1 MGMTIDTV
9 TKWLGIIRANL
20 KVFPEV
26 GSDKKI
32 ESLDTAISYLK
43 DLEMYQLDYEARLKA
58 DMVAMLTEIQME
70 IEEKADEISFL
81 SEDFHGKRIDL
92 SLANTIIQEKINAL
106 KADKE

>member
-20 KVFPEV
+20 KVYPEV

-43 DLEMYQLDYEARLKA
+43 DLEMYQLDYNARLKA
-58 DMVAMLTEIQME
+58 DMVDMLTEILLE
-70 IEEKADEISFL
+70 IEELETGGDAWELAIKDDCKKLIQQ
-81 SEDFHGKRIDL
+81 KID
-92 SLANTIIQEKINAL
+92 KL
-106 KADKE
+106 KEVEE